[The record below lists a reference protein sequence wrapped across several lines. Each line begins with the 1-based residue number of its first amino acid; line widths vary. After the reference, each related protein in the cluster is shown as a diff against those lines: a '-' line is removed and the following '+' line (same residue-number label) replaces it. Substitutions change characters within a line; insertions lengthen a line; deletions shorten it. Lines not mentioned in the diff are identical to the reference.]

1 MACRVASIVVVAVF
15 LLVQAVAEEPKPC
28 CWISQMYGACM
39 VQEDKELEDGTIV
52 VEDTLAEFAYDKTF
66 SAKAF
71 IFTETFENGTQLI
84 ARIVE
89 LSDLGIAYF
98 IQDNQGQTKCSKKRI
113 PARFKPNCVPEAARF
128 WSNAT
133 LGDHALNG
141 NIWERNKFEDGLL
154 TNTTYLMAADY
165 CVPLSVNHVV
175 YNLNPSP
182 PEVDLVTYD
191 YADVRLGIC
200 DRDKFFHIPEEC
212 SQSQDAMTPFMEK
225 KLKQRQMMEMPF
237 RLDTLM

>member
-182 PEVDLVTYD
+182 PESGCHDAVHGEEAETTSDDGDALPSGHTHVISKLGN
-191 YADVRLGIC
+191 VRYIKPRMSFLY
-200 DRDKFFHIPEEC
+200 
-212 SQSQDAMTPFMEK
+212 
-225 KLKQRQMMEMPF
+225 
-237 RLDTLM
+237 